1 MGFQFI
7 DRSNS
12 TTKTGLLEKQTQL
25 NCSRNISW
33 YTTSQT
39 LFCVI
44 DLQRTRVMKEKVH
57 ELYWCFV
64 WLVFSCDETILSD
77 STSISNTLDF
87 TNRSDQSSTH
97 LTRHKSASGETC
109 SSETD
114 VTSPVSGH
122 PRHSRRGPRTSSS
135 CPRAS
140 AVLQRSVVEM
150 ITYQHNIPSRT
161 AIPSPAGGQT
171 DRQHGQLRTSNVC
184 PDP

>member
-12 TTKTGLLEKQTQL
+12 TTKTGLLKKQTQL
-25 NCSRNISW
+25 NCSS

-64 WLVFSCDETILSD
+64 WLVFSCDETIPSD
-77 STSISNTLDF
+77 STSRSNTLDF
-87 TNRSDQSSTH
+87 TNRWDQSSTH

-114 VTSPVSGH
+114 VTCPVL
-122 PRHSRRGPRTSSS
+122 
-135 CPRAS
+135 S
-140 AVLQRSVVEM
+140 AVILG
-150 ITYQHNIPSRT
+150 T
-161 AIPSPAGGQT
+161 AAGVPALPLPVPERAQFFSGVLW
-171 DRQHGQLRTSNVC
+171 RW
-184 PDP
+184 